1 MRITMKTLIFSTL
14 LIASLSTSAF
24 AQTKTSEE
32 LKTPAASEEA
42 ASPAAQTAENPAAE
56 KTSAPKE
63 WPRSLWGVYG
73 GLGLPHGLNGGFEF
87 LHQSQRWS
95 AAVELGAFGYKPEDE
110 DKDSKDEFGLGSFEI
125 TGRYHPTAGS
135 FYVAASLGKQGVFAR
150 RTQTFLTE
158 EVTPEVTL
166 NNTFASPKFGWF
178 WQFNSGINFGVE
190 LGAQVPLTTDVEIK
204 DGTTNPA
211 ILNDP
216 EYIKI
221 KKDVKDLAE
230 RLGKQVLPVAL
241 VRFGYAF

>member
-1 MRITMKTLIFSTL
+1 MRITMKTILFSTI
-14 LIASLSTSAF
+14 LIAALSTPTWAQSESSEAPSA
-24 AQTKTSEE
+24 S
-32 LKTPAASEEA
+32 ASTQEEA
-42 ASPAAQTAENPAAE
+42 APTPEATPTAEQGE
-56 KTSAPKE
+56 KPTT
-63 WPRSLWGVYG
+63 WPRNLWGVYG
-73 GLGLPHGLNGGFEF
+73 GIGLPHGLSGGLEF
-87 LHQSQRWS
+87 LHQSKRWS
-95 AAVELGAFGYKPEDE
+95 TAIEFGAFGYKPDDE
-110 DKDSKDEFGLGSFEI
+110 DKDSKDEFGLGSFEV

-150 RTQTFLTE
+150 RTQTFLSE

-166 NNTFASPKFGWF
+166 DNTFASPKFGWF

-190 LGAQVPLTTDVEIK
+190 LGAQVPLTTDVKIK
-204 DGTTNPA
+204 DGTTNPL

-221 KKDVKDLAE
+221 KKDVNDLAE